1 VVPDIGVVIHGAR
14 CGGALVIPPVAG
26 GKMVALRDLVRAA
39 VRIAAAGLITA
50 SITASA
56 GCFYVEPINQR
67 PALDIRRVSSES
79 VFRGGTVT
87 LEAVASDPEQH
98 VVAFQWRVYACTD
111 ATSVQDCDLAD
122 PVFTGVEPAATFV
135 VPPFRIDPDG
145 DGPRLAP
152 PVESLRVV
160 LEGKDDHGAAARPDQ
175 ELVLTVENALP
186 SLALRVASVH
196 GAVVTTPIEVYARYG
211 DADDMPA
218 NVTLSWTVFSP
229 SQVPGTLSDLAVPP
243 DGAPG
248 QLQQGKSFTPQVTG
262 NWDVVVVAT
271 DRAGGEATARL
282 TVTVVP
288 DGPPC
293 LGLWSPAAAA
303 APLPIAQPTLFQVAQ
318 VRDDLD
324 PFPRTQAAPFIGDP
338 ELVWSIKVAGGPR
351 EVLAHPLNTLAF
363 DPEVYAPGTEVE
375 LRVEVFDRNRTAI
388 TCADELQT
396 CSVISQDSCIQRQTW
411 RVEAR

>member
-1 VVPDIGVVIHGAR
+1 
-14 CGGALVIPPVAG
+14 
-26 GKMVALRDLVRAA
+26 MVAVRDLVRAA
-39 VRIAAAGLITA
+39 VRIAAAGWITA
-50 SITASA
+50 SIAASA
-56 GCFYVEPINQR
+56 GCFYAEPINQR
-67 PALDIRRVSSES
+67 PSLDIRPVSSES
-79 VFRGGTVT
+79 VYRGGTVT
-87 LEAVASDPEQH
+87 LEAVASDPEKH
-98 VVAFQWRVYACTD
+98 LVAFQWRVYACTD
-111 ATSVQDCDLAD
+111 ATSLQDCDLAD
-122 PVFTGVEPAATFV
+122 PIFTGGEPEATFV

-145 DGPRLAP
+145 DGPIPAP
-152 PVESLRVV
+152 PVESLRVI
-160 LEGKDDHGAAARPDQ
+160 LQGEDDHGALARPDQ
-175 ELVLTVENALP
+175 VLILPVENALP

-211 DADDMPA
+211 DVDDMPA

-229 SQVPGTLSDLAVPP
+229 SQVPGTLADITVPP
-243 DGAPG
+243 DGTFG

-262 NWDVVVVAT
+262 SWDVVVVAT

-282 TVTVVP
+282 TVTVAP

-293 LGLWSPAAAA
+293 LGVWSPAAAGS
-303 APLPIAQPTLFQVAQ
+303 PLPIAQPTLFQVAQ

-324 PFPRTQAAPFIGDP
+324 PFPRTSTAPFIGDP

-351 EVLAHPLNTLAF
+351 EVLEHPLNTLAF
-363 DPEVYAPGTEVE
+363 DPQVYAPGTEVE

-388 TCADELQT
+388 TCVDDLQT